1 MPIVKE
7 LSRAAAA
14 PGSPPILGRAA
25 QEIIRQGE
33 EIERL
38 QEVLRTIAFRAQD
51 AKRLCEEGA
60 RERPRLTLPD
70 YREAEAEH
78 DTRDEGIGVIVW
90 LFASFFFA
98 AGFCAGWVFTRLPW

>member
-1 MPIVKE
+1 MTDPFDK
-7 LSRAAAA
+7 
-14 PGSPPILGRAA
+14 P
-25 QEIIRQGE
+25 
-33 EIERL
+33 
-38 QEVLRTIAFRAQD
+38 
-51 AKRLCEEGA
+51 EGA
-60 RERPRLTLPD
+60 RERPRLTMPD